1 MATDD
6 GYKNQDPKNTSEE
19 DDHEYRDKKVPD
31 NVDEKLK
38 DLDGI
43 AKTFYVLGLLG
54 DITYDLVKNTRE
66 LINSKLGRK
75 AVNNKKGGKE
85 IGK

>member
-1 MATDD
+1 MVADD
-6 GYKNQDPKNTSEE
+6 GYKNQDPNNTSDG
-19 DDHEYRDKKVPD
+19 DDYEYRDKKVPE
-31 NVDEKLK
+31 NIDEKLN

-43 AKTFYVLGLLG
+43 AKTFYMLGLLG

-75 AVNNKKGGKE
+75 VVNNKKGGKE
-85 IGK
+85 MGK